1 MNPVSGKENL
11 KREIG
16 VGALMLTIL
25 NLTVGTGIFVI
36 PAIIAE
42 NLGAAAIL
50 TYLVCGVM
58 VFLIALCF
66 AELGSSTSIS
76 GGAYTYVEQAFGP
89 YAGFLVNNIYWFGAS
104 VLTDAATSNALA
116 DILRYFFPALDQ
128 TIFRILFFTIVF
140 GCLAWLN
147 IRSVKHSVRLIEIA
161 AFGKIIPLVILIFW
175 GIPHISAGN
184 LKWVIAPTVNN
195 IGAASLMLF
204 FAFMGFEAPLCNGG
218 EIKNIKRTVPLGV
231 LFGISLILILYVSI
245 QLVTQGVLGANISA
259 HKDSPLAAV
268 AGIVFGNAGIIL
280 IIATTAVAMFGAL
293 AGDMLSVPRMLFA
306 GSRDRLMPAA
316 LARVHP
322 RFFTPY
328 VSILFYAALAFLF
341 AVFGGFKQLAILASA
356 SILLVYLGVVLATIK
371 LRKNKIEK
379 SDKTFRAPGGIV
391 VPLLA
396 AVSIMWLLSSLQKQE
411 LTGVLVFLA
420 IITAIYLLNDFLRK
434 KEAP

>member
-50 TYLVCGVM
+50 TYLVCGIM

-66 AELGSSTSIS
+66 AELGSRTSIS

-128 TIFRILFFTIVF
+128 ALFRILFFTIVF
-140 GCLAWLN
+140 GCLTWLN

-161 AFGKIIPLVILIFW
+161 AFAKIIPLVVLIFW
-175 GIPHISAGN
+175 GIRHISADN
-184 LKWVIAPTVNN
+184 LKWTIAPTVSNV
-195 IGAASLMLF
+195 GAASLILF

-245 QLVTQGVLGANISA
+245 QLVTQGVLGVNISA

-268 AGIVFGNAGIIL
+268 AGIVFGNAGIVL

-322 RFFTPY
+322 KFFTPY
-328 VSILFYAALAFLF
+328 ISILFYAALAFMF

-356 SILLVYLGVVLATIK
+356 SILLVYFGVVLAAIK
-371 LRKNKIEK
+371 LRKSNPEK
-379 SDKTFRAPGGIV
+379 SNKTFRAPGGIV
-391 VPLLA
+391 VPLVA
-396 AVSIMWLLSSLQKQE
+396 AVSIIWLLSSLQKQE
-411 LTGVLVFLA
+411 LTGVVVFLL
-420 IITAIYLLNDFLRK
+420 IISVMYFVNNLFRK
-434 KEAP
+434 KPVV

>member
-1 MNPVSGKENL
+1 MDLVSGKENL

-89 YAGFLVNNIYWFGAS
+89 YAGFVVNNIYWFGAS
-104 VLTDAATSNALA
+104 VLTDAATSNGLA
-116 DILRYFFPALDQ
+116 DILRHFFPALDR
-128 TIFRILFFTIVF
+128 TIFRILFFTVVF

-161 AFGKIIPLVILIFW
+161 AFGKIIPLVVLIFW
-175 GIPHISAGN
+175 GTGHISADH
-184 LKWVIAPTVNN
+184 LKWVIAPTLGN
-195 IGAASLMLF
+195 IGSASLMLF

-268 AGIVFGNAGIIL
+268 AGILFGNTGIVL
-280 IIATTAVAMFGAL
+280 IIATT
-293 AGDMLSVPRMLFA
+293 
-306 GSRDRLMPAA
+306 
-316 LARVHP
+316 
-322 RFFTPY
+322 
-328 VSILFYAALAFLF
+328 
-341 AVFGGFKQLAILASA
+341 
-356 SILLVYLGVVLATIK
+356 
-371 LRKNKIEK
+371 
-379 SDKTFRAPGGIV
+379 
-391 VPLLA
+391 
-396 AVSIMWLLSSLQKQE
+396 
-411 LTGVLVFLA
+411 
-420 IITAIYLLNDFLRK
+420 
-434 KEAP
+434 